1 MFDPTAF
8 DNMKVVIEGAL
19 YDLDIL
25 GEIVI
30 ADRNDIVN
38 MAKMSRN
45 FDVTFHLS
53 EGMGETVS
61 AKISIEATLLNLAA
75 ELLPQQWSKSQNQS
89 GSKVKLEFFYKG
101 VTEKEHIDYI
111 QGIFTEL
118 WGETRLIRQTVIIQ
132 PSHSHSLINNVVTVE
147 FDRLIGEDQMEDFV
161 EMINV
166 MTTAIQQLQFYLNG
180 IEKV

>member
-19 YDLDIL
+19 YDLDL
-25 GEIVI
+25 SGELVI

-111 QGIFTEL
+111 QAIFTEL

-132 PSHSHSLINNVVTVE
+132 PSHSLINNVVTVE

-166 MTTAIQQLQFYLNG
+166 MTTAIQQLQFYLNE